1 MGDSDWWAP
10 LPWLPL
16 VAEAAHALAFGSCQE
31 APGKQTW
38 WLSPLRE
45 TPLSPA
51 LSCKGAL
58 ARNQAKKG
66 TAPSHL
72 LRGNLPLHV
81 SHLHVERRP
90 VVDTPGIDRPSCAP
104 PVESLGQGLH
114 MLSSAPSSL
123 FPGPPVLRKCAF
135 NCSCPCHALR
145 PVPDGEGT
153 ACTAVCRTSL
163 PKEQRSS
170 QSTEPCIGSHILQF
184 YQFSLKGNIL
194 ISSLSVFYTHLS
206 TGANLG
212 KGWGDSFWL
221 RWWHL
226 ASYSLGP
233 KPPALLSTPSEGGGA
248 P

>member
-135 NCSCPCHALR
+135 NCSGLSLMGRGR
-145 PVPDGEGT
+145 PVQPCAGQ
-153 ACTAVCRTSL
+153 ACL
-163 PKEQRSS
+163 RSKGVAS
-170 QSTEPCIGSHILQF
+170 PLSHVLEVTF
-184 YQFSLKGNIL
+184 CSF
-194 ISSLSVFYTHLS
+194 ISFL
-206 TGANLG
+206 
-212 KGWGDSFWL
+212 
-221 RWWHL
+221 
-226 ASYSLGP
+226 
-233 KPPALLSTPSEGGGA
+233 
-248 P
+248 